1 MEKLTWLL
9 SGGFLK
15 GYRTYILVAVSAV
28 TVLANFAVGDIGLQ
42 DMVSQLS
49 TVLAVGTVRAAITPS
64 S

>member
-15 GYRTYILVAVSAV
+15 GYRTYILVAVSAA

-49 TVLAVGTVRAAITPS
+49 TVLAVGTVRAAIAS